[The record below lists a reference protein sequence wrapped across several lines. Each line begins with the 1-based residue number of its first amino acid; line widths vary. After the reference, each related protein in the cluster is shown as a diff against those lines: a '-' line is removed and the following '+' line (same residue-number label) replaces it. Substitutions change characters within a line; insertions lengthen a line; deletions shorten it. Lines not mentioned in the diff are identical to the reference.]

1 MLSSVMV
8 ESNHDEERFARIEN
22 MVETLGREGAAR
34 KLVPAKVVPVVAV
47 VAHAPEVPI

>member
-1 MLSSVMV
+1 MLSSAMV

-34 KLVPAKVVPVVAV
+34 KIVPAKVAQSSRWSHTRPRC
-47 VAHAPEVPI
+47 PI